1 MERSAAVQVGLSYKR
16 FVRVLVVED
25 EARLA
30 QQLASALGDAGY
42 AVDRAADGE
51 RADFLGQTERY
62 DAVVLD
68 LGLPKMDGLTVLRHW
83 RDAGLSMPVLIL
95 TARGTWH
102 EKVQG
107 IDGGADDYV
116 AKPFRIEEVLAR
128 LRALI
133 RRASGQ
139 VAPELRCGGLVLDPR
154 AAKVT
159 VDDVTVK
166 LTSHEFRVL
175 SYLMHQ
181 RGRVV
186 SQAELT
192 EHIYAQSVDRDSNTV
207 EVFIARLRRKLGGS
221 YIETVRGLGYR
232 IEAEP

>member
-1 MERSAAVQVGLSYKR
+1 M
-16 FVRVLVVED
+16 RVLVVED
-25 EARLA
+25 ESSLSD
-30 QQLASALGDAGY
+30 QLASALAEAGY

-68 LGLPKMDGLTVLRHW
+68 LGLPRVDGLTVLRRW
-83 RDAGLSMPVLIL
+83 REAGLAMPVVVL
-95 TARGTWH
+95 TARGSWH

-107 IDGGADDYV
+107 IDSGADDYLS
-116 AKPFRIEEVLAR
+116 KPFRMEELLAR

-139 VAPELRCGGLVLDPR
+139 VTPALRCGAVSLDPR
-154 AAKVT
+154 LSKVT
-159 VDDVTVK
+159 LDGVPVK

-175 SYLMHQ
+175 SYLMHH
-181 RGRVV
+181 RGRIV

-192 EHIYAQSVDRDSNTV
+192 EHIYAQSFERDSNTV
-207 EVFIARLRRKLGGS
+207 EVFIARLRRKLGAAF
-221 YIETVRGLGYR
+221 IETVRGLGYR
-232 IEAEP
+232 IEAGA